1 MKLRFIFIC
10 MALCAMMMGC
20 EDPNSGT
27 NPKIGFIDKVPLTD
41 MEQSE
46 LDAIF
51 TERNHFLHNYAA
63 KLNGENSVNV
73 IGSRAEL
80 YDLVGPGVVIGDL
93 KSIDF
98 KKHCIV
104 YGVVRTGSSGN
115 TFSKAELYMQ
125 ADGKATFQTTI
136 DMISI
141 NCMIG
146 YVFPYAVF
154 DIPKKD
160 IQQITIQ
167 EEYST
172 KTTEPYEDEIELAI
186 QIAQLVEGENYNDVL
201 TLLDKIVVKDNYS
214 MKIVPYYD
222 KDTFD
227 MFADTSPIVIYN
239 EQGEWLSTNFEDDF
253 WNYLQVENSQMGAWQ
268 AYLLS
273 QMWHYLPLQWH
284 ANYSYRDY
292 IYSQSSKG
300 YDILREHFIAGKHKV
315 APQITQERDKF
326 LISAC
331 YWSEFEGL
339 VRERYA
345 VTFENDRVYVEELD
359 VNVLYEYDCGIQ
371 F

>member
-1 MKLRFIFIC
+1 MKRYFFCLL
-10 MALCAMMMGC
+10 LCLGMMGC
-20 EDPNSGT
+20 
-27 NPKIGFIDKVPLTD
+27 
-41 MEQSE
+41 
-46 LDAIF
+46 
-51 TERNHFLHNYAA
+51 
-63 KLNGENSVNV
+63 
-73 IGSRAEL
+73 
-80 YDLVGPGVVIGDL
+80 
-93 KSIDF
+93 
-98 KKHCIV
+98 
-104 YGVVRTGSSGN
+104 SSN
-115 TFSKAELYMQ
+115 T
-125 ADGKATFQTTI
+125 
-136 DMISI
+136 
-141 NCMIG
+141 
-146 YVFPYAVF
+146 P
-154 DIPKKD
+154 
-160 IQQITIQ
+160 
-167 EEYST
+167 
-172 KTTEPYEDEIELAI
+172 TEPYEDEIDLAI
-186 QIAQLVEGENYNDVL
+186 QIAQLVEGENYNDVIV
-201 TLLDKIVVKDNYS
+201 LLDKIVVKDNYS

-300 YDILREHFIAGKHKV
+300 YDILREHFIASRHKV
-315 APQITQERDKF
+315 VPQITQEGDKF

-339 VRERYA
+339 VREHYA

-359 VNVLYEYDCGIQ
+359 ANILYEYDCGIQ